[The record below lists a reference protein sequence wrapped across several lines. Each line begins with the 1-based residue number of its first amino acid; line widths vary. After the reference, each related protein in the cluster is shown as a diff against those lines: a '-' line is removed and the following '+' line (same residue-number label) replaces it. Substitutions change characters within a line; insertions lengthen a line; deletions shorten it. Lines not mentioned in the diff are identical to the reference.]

1 MNDKNNEKV
10 QKVEI
15 IKDKKS
21 LSDMINMWVQI
32 ISTGLSVFISIA
44 ALVIGGK
51 VINNVNQ
58 LSQSQQQLQQQIQ
71 SQKQEQLQT
80 QVVIEPRDGD
90 IIVHVDDDYKL
101 LQLIQIDDVIFP
113 DKVQEIQIKPENSI
127 MTDRVDILNVKQED
141 WITRDSFK
149 YVISNFSINPN
160 KVINLLGTIES
171 LTVYCDFYE
180 EKNISTLISMNME
193 DSYYFKIIDEKED
206 VNIRVSNIN
215 EKSNKEYVTKEAND
229 GIEWVKIRVEIVYA
243 ITNNEKVTRITD
255 TIISDWIPTDADIQ

>member
-21 LSDMINMWVQI
+21 LPEKINEWVQI
-32 ISTGLSVFISIA
+32 ISTGLSVLISIA
-44 ALVIGGK
+44 ALVIGGQ

-141 WITRDSFK
+141 WISRDSFK
-149 YVISNFSINPN
+149 YMISNFSINPN

-206 VNIRVSNIN
+206 ENIRVSNIN
-215 EKSNKEYVTKEAND
+215 EESKKEYVTKEAND

-243 ITNNEKVTRITD
+243 ITNDEKVTRITD